1 MRAVFKT
8 EPKLGLQYR
17 ENAEEPSITNHDNDV
32 LIKVKRAGICGTD
45 LHIYKWDEWAQHRMS
60 SRIPLI
66 VGHEVAGTV
75 VEVGKNIST
84 VSEGDLVSAETHLA
98 CGRCYL
104 CRTGRKATCQNST
117 ILGVDTTGIYADYA
131 ILHEENAWINDPK
144 LPLEIAAVLEP
155 LGNAFHTVLPEHNI
169 EDIVGKKV
177 LVTGTGPIGLF
188 SVALCK
194 QIGAEEVYAT
204 EVNPMRIDLAK
215 KMGADRVINPKEE
228 NTVKEVMNLTNDIGV
243 DVLLE
248 ISGNSNALQDGLKS
262 LVPGGRVSLLG
273 IYNKDV
279 TMDLNDLII
288 FKGARVFG
296 IIGRRMFE
304 TWYQL
309 KGVLS
314 HADFRNKIR
323 EVITDQYDLADI
335 NKAMENIINGHSA
348 KTILKVND

>member
-1 MRAVFKT
+1 MRAVFKS
-8 EPKLGLQYR
+8 EPKLGLQFQ
-17 ENAEEPSITNHDNDV
+17 ENVDEPTITNHDNDV

-45 LHIYKWDEWAQHRMS
+45 MHIYSWDAWAQHRMGAKLPM
-60 SRIPLI
+60 IT
-66 VGHEVAGTV
+66 GHEVAGTV
-75 VEVGKNIST
+75 VEVGKNITT

-98 CGRCYL
+98 CGKCYL
-104 CRTGRKATCQNST
+104 CRTGRKATCQNSV
-117 ILGVDTTGIYADYA
+117 ILGVDTNGVYADYA
-131 ILHEENAWINDPK
+131 ILHEENAWVNDPN
-144 LPLEIAAVLEP
+144 LPLEVAAVLEP

-177 LVTGTGPIGLF
+177 LVTGAGPIGLF
-188 SVALCK
+188 TIALCK

-215 KMGADRVINPKEE
+215 KMGADRVINPIEE
-228 NTVKEVMNLTNDIGV
+228 DTYKEVMDLTNNMGA

-248 ISGNSNALQDGLKS
+248 ISGHSQALKDGLRS

-273 IYNKDV
+273 IFDKDV
-279 TMDLNDLII
+279 TMDLNDLLI

-296 IIGRRMFE
+296 ITGRRMFD

-314 HADFRNKIR
+314 RPDFRNKVKS
-323 EVITDQYDLADI
+323 VITDQYDLADI
-335 NKAMENIINGHSA
+335 NKAMDNIAQGHSA

>member
-1 MRAVFKT
+1 MRAVYKT
-8 EPKLGLQYR
+8 EPKLGLQFR
-17 ENAEEPSITNHDNDV
+17 ENVDPPTITNHDNDV

-75 VEVGKNIST
+75 VEVGKNITT

-98 CGRCYL
+98 CGKCYL
-104 CRTGRKATCQNST
+104 CRTGRKATCQNNV
-117 ILGVDTTGIYADYA
+117 ILGVDTNGVYADYA

-169 EDIVGKKV
+169 EDIVGKKI

-188 SVALCK
+188 TIALCK
-194 QIGAEEVYAT
+194 EIGAEEVYAT
-204 EVNPMRIDLAK
+204 EINPKRIELAK
-215 KMGADRVINPKEE
+215 KMGADRVINPKPDD
-228 NTVKEVMNLTNDIGV
+228 TVKEVMNLTNGKRA

-248 ISGNSNALQDGLKS
+248 ISGNSIALRDGLKS

-273 IYNKDV
+273 IFDKDV
-279 TMDLNDLII
+279 TLDLNDLFI

-296 IIGRRMFE
+296 ITGRRMFE

-314 HADFRNKIR
+314 RPAFRTKIR
-323 EVITDQYDLADI
+323 EVVTDEFDLADI
-335 NKAMENIINGHSA
+335 NKAMENILAGHSA